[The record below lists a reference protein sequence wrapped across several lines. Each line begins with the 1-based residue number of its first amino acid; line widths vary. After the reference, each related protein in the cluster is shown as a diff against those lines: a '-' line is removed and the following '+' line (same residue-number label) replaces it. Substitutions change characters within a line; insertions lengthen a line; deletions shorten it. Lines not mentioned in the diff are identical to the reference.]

1 MAALYFS
8 FPGWS
13 VHAGCECLNRI
24 CPEKPGK
31 GVQGRGGIRY
41 KCHHCWMIWGGG
53 SGRYGVVLVGELG
66 EGVRKQEINGA
77 LSSYRRRGRKQRK
90 VLAS

>member
-1 MAALYFS
+1 M
-8 FPGWS
+8 
-13 VHAGCECLNRI
+13 I
-24 CPEKPGK
+24 C
-31 GVQGRGGIRY
+31 GG
-41 KCHHCWMIWGGG
+41 GGG

-77 LSSYRRRGRKQRK
+77 LSSYWGRGRKQRK